1 MISVTTT
8 STIDGYR
15 VTATKGI
22 AQGATFEDMLRHAET
37 LGANAI
43 LNANYDN
50 ALDGLSL
57 FHGTAVVIEPVPI
70 QVDATTR
77 VIKRDL

>member
-22 AQGATFEDMLRHAET
+22 AQGATFEDMLRHAEV

-43 LNANYDN
+43 LRANYDN
-50 ALDGLSL
+50 ALGPEPL
-57 FHGTAVVIEPVPI
+57 FHGDAVVVEPAAGDTNRRPNNT
-70 QVDATTR
+70 QT
-77 VIKRDL
+77 